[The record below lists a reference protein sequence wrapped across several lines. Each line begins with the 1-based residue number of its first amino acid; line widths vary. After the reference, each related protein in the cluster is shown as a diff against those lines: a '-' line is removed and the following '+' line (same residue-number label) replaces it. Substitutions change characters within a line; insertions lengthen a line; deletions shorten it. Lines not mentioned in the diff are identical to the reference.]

1 MTVLCPKCRR
11 PLRVPPDK
19 EELPGLKA
27 RCSGCSTVFVV
38 GEASLAL
45 APAAA
50 AEARPAPAPARA
62 PGSFEPAVTV
72 PAAPRPAAR
81 AVATPTAPATASAHA
96 RTAGTNAAVP
106 TAERTASRSAVPR
119 TPRPS
124 GSAWRRCA
132 SHASTPSQGICSEC
146 GKGWCADCVKSQG
159 SAMICPSCDTLCLA
173 TAAKEAE
180 EAKARM
186 RARPLTAELGTVF
199 GYPLSDRVAFVLLA
213 VIVGVFSVAASFAA
227 FGAGLAILFSQGL
240 LYAYAFNSINRVSAG
255 DLKSI
260 MPSVGD
266 ISDLVEPMRG
276 GVAALLV
283 STGPLLL
290 LAFMHPP
297 DQLLAGVGVSAPAAI
312 TGAPAPTPEP
322 TLDPQLQSLMG
333 GSEEEGATDEGDEGD
348 AEAVPGE
355 AEDARAAAALE
366 EAGYEEPGVPGWV
379 FLAYF
384 AAIAWKILYSPVALV
399 AAAISRSFVATLN
412 PLEGIGAIRSMGTT
426 YWSAM
431 GVYTGIAVVETVL
444 VAVLGMIPLAG
455 KFLGAFVQSY
465 TYLAV
470 GCLLGLAVFKKAPEL
485 GLD

>member
-1 MTVLCPKCRR
+1 MTVLCPKCRK

-19 EELPGLKA
+19 EGLPGLKA

-45 APAAA
+45 APAPAA
-50 AEARPAPAPARA
+50 AAPPPVASPAGPPGSFVPAVSVPVAPPRPPKPSAAPARPPSA
-62 PGSFEPAVTV
+62 A
-72 PAAPRPAAR
+72 PAAAPASRTSVPRPA
-81 AVATPTAPATASAHA
+81 
-96 RTAGTNAAVP
+96 
-106 TAERTASRSAVPR
+106 
-119 TPRPS
+119 RPS

-132 SHASTPSQGICSEC
+132 NHASTPSQGICSEC

-199 GYPLSDRVAFVLLA
+199 GYPLSDKVAFVLLA

-260 MPSVGD
+260 MPNVGD
-266 ISDLVEPMRG
+266 ISDLVEPLRG
-276 GVAALLV
+276 GVAALLI

-297 DQLLAGVGVSAPAAI
+297 DVVLAGMGVSAPSAI
-312 TGAPAPTPEP
+312 TGAPAPSPEP
-322 TLDPQLQSLMG
+322 TVPPELQSLMQ
-333 GSEEEGATDEGDEGD
+333 EPAD
-348 AEAVPGE
+348 AEEADGE
-355 AEDARAAAALE
+355 AAGEGESDESATAEAEARAAAALE
-366 EAGYEEPGVPGWV
+366 EAAYEEPGVPGWV

-399 AAAISRSFVATLN
+399 AAAISRSFLATLN
-412 PLEGIGAIRSMGTT
+412 PLEGIAAIRSMGAT

-431 GVYTGIAVVETVL
+431 GVYTAIALVETVL
-444 VAVLGMIPLAG
+444 VAALGMIPLAG